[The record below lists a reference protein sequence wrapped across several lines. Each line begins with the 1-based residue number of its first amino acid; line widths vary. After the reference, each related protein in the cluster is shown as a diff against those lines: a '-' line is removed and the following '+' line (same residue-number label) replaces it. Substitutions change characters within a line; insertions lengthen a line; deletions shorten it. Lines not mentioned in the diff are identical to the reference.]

1 MNLKG
6 LTLSLEYFVNS
17 CLTVKYLDI
26 AWKIISE
33 IASEVLKT
41 MQAEEQSEDR
51 EEDDVVKVI
60 LLSLNL
66 LY

>member
-6 LTLSLEYFVNS
+6 LTFSLEYFVNS
-17 CLTVKYLDI
+17 CLTVNYLDI

-41 MQAEEQSEDR
+41 MQAEEQSEDG
-51 EEDDVVKVI
+51 EEDDVVKVT
-60 LLSLNL
+60 LLSLNI
-66 LY
+66 